1 MATMLADFQIPMGE
15 ATQHVRDILQAG
27 LVPMLRG
34 SPGITKSAVIQEIAD
49 EMNLLLIDN
58 RFAGFDPTDMN
69 GFPGLDMEKGV
80 ARYYPLENFP
90 LDTDEVPVNPKTG
103 EKYAGWLVFCD
114 ELTSAPEMVQAASY
128 KFFLDRMVG
137 QRKLHP
143 LAHIAAAGN
152 HDDDQAVTVAMSTAL
167 ISRLI
172 NLSVT
177 EDMKHWL
184 NWAQKGNIRS
194 LITSYL
200 EWRPNAFYT
209 FDNKNPD
216 QPFACPRSWTFVNK
230 LLDVWNG
237 NPAGKLP
244 VIAGCV
250 NAIAHE
256 FIAFAMMRKD
266 LPKKADVL
274 ANPKTAP
281 VPSADNPGPLYALT
295 GALGDW
301 FDADNAATM
310 MEYISRVPAEFQ
322 IVTMRNITRRQ
333 GMAVLGNPAVSA
345 WMKANAADF
354 TG

>member
-1 MATMLADFQIPMGE
+1 MATMLADFEIPMGE
-15 ATQHVRDILQAG
+15 ATSYVRDILAAG

-34 SPGITKSAVIQEIAD
+34 SPGISKSAVIAEIAD
-49 EMNLLLIDN
+49 EMNLLLVDN

-69 GFPGLDMEKGV
+69 GFPGLDMQAGV

-90 LDTDEVPVNPKTG
+90 LDDAKLPINPKTG
-103 EKYAGWLVFCD
+103 QPYAGWLLFCD

-167 ISRLI
+167 ISRLV

-177 EDMKHWL
+177 YDMKHWL
-184 NWAQKGNIRS
+184 TWAQKGNIRS

-216 QPFACPRSWTFVNK
+216 QPFACPRSWEFVHK

-237 NPAGKLP
+237 NPVGKLP

-266 LPKKADVL
+266 LPKKADVI

-281 VPSADNPGPLYALT
+281 VPSAGDPGPLYALT

-301 FDADNAATM
+301 FEPDNAKVM
-310 MEYISRVPAEFQ
+310 MEYIERIPAEFQ

-354 TG
+354 TS

>member
-69 GFPGLDMEKGV
+69 GFPGLDMVKGV

-90 LDTDEVPVNPKTG
+90 LDTDELPINPKTG
-103 EKYAGWLVFCD
+103 EKFAGWLVFCD

-167 ISRLI
+167 ISRLV

-177 EDMKHWL
+177 EDMTHWL

-230 LLDVWNG
+230 LLDVWGG
-237 NPAGKLP
+237 NP
-244 VIAGCV
+244 
-250 NAIAHE
+250 
-256 FIAFAMMRKD
+256 
-266 LPKKADVL
+266 
-274 ANPKTAP
+274 
-281 VPSADNPGPLYALT
+281 
-295 GALGDW
+295 
-301 FDADNAATM
+301 
-310 MEYISRVPAEFQ
+310 
-322 IVTMRNITRRQ
+322 
-333 GMAVLGNPAVSA
+333 
-345 WMKANAADF
+345 
-354 TG
+354 

>member
-1 MATMLADFQIPMGE
+1 MATMLEDFQIPMGE
-15 ATQHVRDILQAG
+15 ATSYVRDILAAG

-34 SPGITKSAVIQEIAD
+34 SPGISKSAVIAEIAE
-49 EMNLLLIDN
+49 EMNLLLVDN

-69 GFPGLDMEKGV
+69 GFPGLDMVAGV

-90 LDTDEVPVNPKTG
+90 LDDAKLPINPKTN
-103 EKYAGWLVFCD
+103 EPYAGWLLFCD

-167 ISRLI
+167 ISRLV

-177 EDMKHWL
+177 QDINHWL
-184 NWAQKGNIRS
+184 KWAQKGNIRS

-209 FDNKNPD
+209 FDNRNPD
-216 QPFACPRSWTFVNK
+216 QPFACPRSWEFVHK
-230 LLDVWNG
+230 LLNVWNG
-237 NPAGKLP
+237 NPVGKLP

-256 FIAFAMMRKD
+256 FIAFASMRKD
-266 LPKKADVL
+266 LPKKSDVL

-281 VPSADNPGPLYALT
+281 VPSAFDPGPLYALT

-301 FDADNAATM
+301 FEPDNAKIM
-310 MEYISRVPAEFQ
+310 MDYIERIPAEFQ

-333 GMAVLGNPAVSA
+333 GMAVLANPAVSA
-345 WMKANAADF
+345 WMKLNAKDF
-354 TG
+354 TS

>member
-1 MATMLADFQIPMGE
+1 MAKMLEAFEITMGE
-15 ATQHVRDILQAG
+15 SVQHVRDILQAG

-34 SPGITKSAVIQEIAD
+34 SPGITKSAVIAEIAE
-49 EMNLLLIDN
+49 EMNLCLIDN

-69 GFPGLDMEKGV
+69 GFPGLDMVKGV

-90 LDTDEVPVNPKTG
+90 LEDTELPINPKTG
-103 EKYAGWLVFCD
+103 QPYSGWLLFCD

-143 LAHIAAAGN
+143 LAHICAAGN
-152 HDDDQAVTVAMSTAL
+152 HDDDAAVTVPMSTAL

-177 EDMKHWL
+177 ADIKHWL

-200 EWRPNAFYT
+200 EWKPDAFYT
-209 FDNKNPD
+209 FDSKNPD
-216 QPFACPRSWTFVNK
+216 QPFACPRSWTFVNS
-230 LLDVWNG
+230 LLEVWGG
-237 NPAGKLP
+237 NPIGKLP
-244 VIAGCV
+244 VIAGCI

-256 FIAFAMMRKD
+256 FVAFAAMRKD

-274 ANPKTAP
+274 ANPNTAP
-281 VPSADNPGPLYALT
+281 VPGPHNPGPLYALS
-295 GALGDW
+295 GAVGDW
-301 FDADNAATM
+301 FTVDNADKM
-310 MEYISRVPAEFQ
+310 MVYIERMPAAFQ
-322 IVTMRNITRRQ
+322 IVTMRNITRRN
-333 GMAVLGNPAVSA
+333 GMAVLGQKDVSA
-345 WMKANAADF
+345 WMKANATDF
-354 TG
+354 VG

>member
-1 MATMLADFQIPMGE
+1 MPTMLEDYQIPMGD
-15 ATQHVRDILQAG
+15 TVQYVRDILAAG

-34 SPGITKSAVIQEIAD
+34 SPGITKSAVIAEIAE
-49 EMNLLLIDN
+49 EMNLLMIDM

-69 GFPGLDMEKGV
+69 GFPGLDMEKGI
-80 ARYYPLENFP
+80 ARYYPLEGFP
-90 LDTDEVPVNPKTG
+90 LDTDELPINPKTG
-103 EKYAGWLVFCD
+103 QPYAGWLVFCD

-167 ISRLI
+167 ISRLV

-184 NWAQKGNIRS
+184 EWAQKGNIRS

-230 LLDVWNG
+230 LLDVWGG
-237 NPAGKLP
+237 NPVGKLP

-250 NAIAHE
+250 NAIASE

-274 ANPKTAP
+274 ANPKTAA
-281 VPSADNPGPLYALT
+281 VPSAYDPGPLYALT

-301 FDADNAATM
+301 FDKDNADAM
-310 MEYISRVPAEFQ
+310 MQYIERIPAEFQ

-354 TG
+354 TS

>member
-69 GFPGLDMEKGV
+69 GFPGLDMVKGV

-90 LDTDEVPVNPKTG
+90 LDTDELPINPKTG
-103 EKYAGWLVFCD
+103 EKFAGWLVFCD

-167 ISRLI
+167 ISRLV

-177 EDMKHWL
+177 EDMTHWL

-230 LLDVWNG
+230 LLDVWGG
-237 NPAGKLP
+237 NPKGKLP

-256 FIAFAMMRKD
+256 FIAFAGMRVD
-266 LPKKADVL
+266 LPKKADVI
-274 ANPKTAP
+274 ANPKTAK
-281 VPSADNPGPLYALT
+281 VPSPFEPGPLYALT

-301 FDADNAATM
+301 FDKDNAAVM
-310 MEYISRVPAEFQ
+310 MEYIERIPAEFQ

-345 WMKANAADF
+345 WMKANAKDF